1 MTRASEIDMSAPVS
15 GLTVGELVRIIV
27 EAAATSKP
35 MLNTQEAADLTG
47 FRERTIRDM
56 ARRRVIP
63 FYKLENGS
71 VRFSREELVGWM
83 SRNRVAT
90 DSEIRS
96 LAREKSKRIISTIR

>member
-71 VRFSREELVGWM
+71 VRFSREELLQWM
-83 SRNRVAT
+83 RRNRVAT
-90 DSEIRS
+90 DYELRS
-96 LAREKSKRIISTIR
+96 MASSKSRNIIKNII